1 MRLPGLLISSMRRNR
16 AYPGEHAGKGWLY
29 LLPAFLV
36 YFVFTFLPI
45 LETIRT
51 SLFDWDGISPTR
63 QFVGLQ
69 NYTRLIADS
78 QFLTAFFH
86 NLVFIIFYCI
96 IPILVGLLLA
106 SLLTR
111 RKIKGFTFFRTVLFI
126 PQVISMVVVGVVW
139 RWIFNPTFGPLNVL
153 LRTAGLQIWAKAWLG
168 DFTWALPAVGS
179 IGTWV
184 QYGFCMILFLAGMQ
198 RISEEYYEA
207 SSLDGANAFQQFIH
221 ITIPGLRPEIGVA
234 LITTIIAA
242 LRVFDL
248 VFTTTRGGPG
258 DSTLVTGFLIYRSAF
273 LQKDMGYAS
282 AIATI
287 LTVVILSISLLI
299 RRFSSDSKGE
309 PA

>member
-16 AYPGEHAGKGWLY
+16 AYPGEHAWKGWPY

-69 NYTRLIADS
+69 NYTRLIAES

-86 NLVFIIFYCI
+86 NLVFIIFYSI

-153 LRTAGLQIWAKAWLG
+153 LRAIGLQIWAKAWLG